1 MKQLFFALILISATT
16 WAHGQTDTIPEK
28 LRYSQGFFSTK
39 YELGDVDKTPQ
50 EITLH
55 LEKTSPAAYY
65 DWKRGRS
72 LETQSAIWGLVGSL
86 GTLTAILSDS
96 NGAQIAGYGVG
107 LIGYSVSLGTLFG
120 AQAKTEKAIN
130 TYNKEYGYR

>member
-16 WAHGQTDTIPEK
+16 WVHGQTDTIPEK

-72 LETQSAIWGLVGSL
+72 LDTQSKIWALVGSL
-86 GTLTAILSDS
+86 GTLTGLLSNN
-96 NGAQIAGYGVG
+96 NGVQIAGYGVG
-107 LIGYSVSLGTLFG
+107 VVGYSVSLGTLLG

-130 TYNKEYGYR
+130 TYNTEYGYR